1 MAKIYHDSDADLK
14 VLKGKKVAVIG
25 FGSQGKA
32 QSMCMRDSGL
42 DVVVGLRKGG
52 KSWDDAK
59 KNGMKVAPVADAVK
73 GADVVMILIPDEVQ
87 GKVWKEEIAS
97 NLKEGAAIDFA
108 HGFAI
113 TFGVIKPP
121 KNVDVIMMAPK
132 SPGPMERQVYLEGFG
147 VPALIAV
154 QQDFTG
160 NAKQVA
166 LCLAKGLGATKAGV
180 IETTFKEEATSDLF
194 GEQAVLCGGV
204 TALIEAGFNTLVKR
218 GYQPEIA
225 YFECLHELKLIVDLI
240 QKGGMMNM
248 WTSVSNTAEFGGLST
263 RDKVINAES
272 KKAME
277 GLLDDIIAGKF
288 AKAWMKD
295 ADGGMKKLESMEK
308 KEAESQIEVVGKEIR
323 SLIQDQGSA
332 QGQEGGGKEGGTEG
346 SGQEG
351 GRQALRSGEDSSEE
365 STGKGPGQEGS
376 GREEAQAVSRDELRN
391 PFLFIHR
398 LVHRPK

>member
-1 MAKIYHDSDADLK
+1 MAKIYHDADADLK

-42 DVVVGLRKGG
+42 DIVVGLRKGG

-59 KNGMKVAPVADAVK
+59 KNGMKVAQVADAVK
-73 GADVVMILIPDEVQ
+73 GADVIMILIPDEVQ
-87 GKVWKEEIAS
+87 GKVWKEEIEP

-240 QKGGMMNM
+240 QKGGMMHM
-248 WTSVSNTAEFGGLST
+248 WTSVSNTAEYGGLST

-288 AKAWMKD
+288 AKEWIKD
-295 ADGGMKKLESMEK
+295 ANGGMKKLESMEK
-308 KEAESQIEVVGKEIR
+308 KEAESKIEIVGKEIR
-323 SLIQDQGSA
+323 SLFEI
-332 QGQEGGGKEGGTEG
+332 K
-346 SGQEG
+346 
-351 GRQALRSGEDSSEE
+351 GEPKAKKVAPKKAPAK
-365 STGKGPGQEGS
+365 KGAAKPAAPAKKTPVKKVAAKKKS
-376 GREEAQAVSRDELRN
+376 
-391 PFLFIHR
+391 
-398 LVHRPK
+398 K

>member
-1 MAKIYHDSDADLK
+1 MAKIYHDADADLK

-42 DVVVGLRKGG
+42 DVTVGLRKGG

-87 GKVWKEEIAS
+87 GQVWKEEILP
-97 NLKEGAAIDFA
+97 NLKEGVAIDFA

-154 QQDFTG
+154 EQDFTG
-160 NAKQVA
+160 NAKNVA

-240 QKGGMMNM
+240 QKGGMMHM

-263 RDKVINAES
+263 RDKVINEES

-277 GLLDDIIAGKF
+277 GLLDDILAGKF

-295 ADGGMKKLESMEK
+295 ANGGMKKLQSMEK
-308 KEAESQIEVVGKEIR
+308 KEAESKIEVVGKEIR
-323 SLIQDQGSA
+323 SLFEIKGEPKA
-332 QGQEGGGKEGGTEG
+332 KKAEKKAPAKKAAAKKEAAKT
-346 SGQEG
+346 
-351 GRQALRSGEDSSEE
+351 SSPA
-365 STGKGPGQEGS
+365 KK
-376 GREEAQAVSRDELRN
+376 AVAKKAAAKKA
-391 PFLFIHR
+391 PA
-398 LVHRPK
+398 K

>member
-1 MAKIYHDSDADLK
+1 MAKIYHDADADLK

-59 KNGMKVAPVADAVK
+59 QNGMKVAPVADAVK
-73 GADVVMILIPDEVQ
+73 GADVIMILIPDEVQ
-87 GKVWKEEIAS
+87 GKVWKEEIAP
-97 NLKEGAAIDFA
+97 NLKEGSAIDFA

-154 QQDFTG
+154 EQDFTG
-160 NAKQVA
+160 NAKQIA

-204 TALIEAGFNTLVKR
+204 TALIEAGFDTLVKR

-225 YFECLHELKLIVDLI
+225 YFECLHEVKLIVDLI
-240 QKGGMMNM
+240 QKGGMMHM
-248 WTSVSNTAEFGGLST
+248 WTSVSNTAEYGGLST

-277 GLLDDIIAGKF
+277 GLLDDILAGKF
-288 AKAWMKD
+288 AKEWMKD
-295 ADGGMKKLESMEK
+295 ANGGMKKLQSMEK
-308 KEAESQIEVVGKEIR
+308 KEAESNIEVVGKEIR
-323 SLIQDQGSA
+323 SLFEIKGAPKAKAAPKKSPAKAAA
-332 QGQEGGGKEGGTEG
+332 QKGAAKTAAPAKK
-346 SGQEG
+346 
-351 GRQALRSGEDSSEE
+351 ALAKKAPAKVAPAKKAPVKKK
-365 STGKGPGQEGS
+365 TK
-376 GREEAQAVSRDELRN
+376 
-391 PFLFIHR
+391 
-398 LVHRPK
+398 

>member
-1 MAKIYHDSDADLK
+1 MAKIYHDADADLK

-73 GADVVMILIPDEVQ
+73 GADVIMILIPDEVQ
-87 GKVWKEEIAS
+87 GKVWKEEIAP
-97 NLKEGAAIDFA
+97 NLKEGSAIDFA

-160 NAKQVA
+160 NAKQIA

-225 YFECLHELKLIVDLI
+225 YFECLHELKLIVDMI

-248 WTSVSNTAEFGGLST
+248 WTNVSNTAEYGGLST

-272 KKAME
+272 RKAME

-288 AKAWMKD
+288 AKEWMRD
-295 ADGGMKKLESMEK
+295 ADGGMKKLQSMEK
-308 KEAESQIEVVGKEIR
+308 KEADSNIEVVGKEIR
-323 SLIQDQGSA
+323 SLFEIKGAPKAKKAAPKKTPTKAAA
-332 QGQEGGGKEGGTEG
+332 QKGAAKTAAPAKKALAKKAPAKKATVKKKT
-346 SGQEG
+346 
-351 GRQALRSGEDSSEE
+351 RQ
-365 STGKGPGQEGS
+365 
-376 GREEAQAVSRDELRN
+376 
-391 PFLFIHR
+391 
-398 LVHRPK
+398 

>member
-1 MAKIYHDSDADLK
+1 MAKIYHDADAALK

-59 KNGMKVAPVADAVK
+59 KNGMKVAAVADAVK
-73 GADVVMILIPDEVQ
+73 GADVIMILIPDEVQ
-87 GKVWKEEIAS
+87 GKVWKEDILP

-154 QQDFTG
+154 EQNFTG
-160 NAKQVA
+160 KAKQIA

-225 YFECLHELKLIVDLI
+225 YFECLHEVKLIVDLI
-240 QKGGMMNM
+240 QKGGMMHM
-248 WTSVSNTAEFGGLST
+248 WNSVSNTAEYGGLST

-277 GLLDDIIAGKF
+277 GLLDDILAGKF
-288 AKAWMKD
+288 AKEWMKD
-295 ADGGMKKLESMEK
+295 ADGGMKKLRSMEK
-308 KEAESQIEVVGKEIR
+308 KEAESNIEVVGKEIR
-323 SLIQDQGSA
+323 SLFEVKGA
-332 QGQEGGGKEGGTEG
+332 PKVKAAPKKAVAKKAPVKKGTTKP
-346 SGQEG
+346 
-351 GRQALRSGEDSSEE
+351 AAPLKKAPVKK
-365 STGKGPGQEGS
+365 TVAKKAP
-376 GREEAQAVSRDELRN
+376 AKKKA
-391 PFLFIHR
+391 
-398 LVHRPK
+398 

>member
-1 MAKIYHDSDADLK
+1 
-14 VLKGKKVAVIG
+14 
-25 FGSQGKA
+25 
-32 QSMCMRDSGL
+32 MRDSGL

-59 KNGMKVAPVADAVK
+59 KNGMKVAPVAEAVK

-87 GKVWKEEIAS
+87 GKVWKEEIAP

-166 LCLAKGLGATKAGV
+166 LCLAKGLGSTKAGV

-248 WTSVSNTAEFGGLST
+248 WTNVSNTAEFGGLST

-277 GLLDDIIAGKF
+277 SLLDDIIAGKF

-308 KEAESQIEVVGKEIR
+308 KEAESEIEVVGKEIR
-323 SLIQDQGSA
+323 SLFEIKGAPKAKKAPAKKAAPKKAPAKKGAAKPSA
-332 QGQEGGGKEGGTEG
+332 PAKKAAAKKTP
-346 SGQEG
+346 
-351 GRQALRSGEDSSEE
+351 A
-365 STGKGPGQEGS
+365 KAPVKK
-376 GREEAQAVSRDELRN
+376 AAAKKK
-391 PFLFIHR
+391 
-398 LVHRPK
+398 PKQ